1 MDSGDLY
8 AKFNAVCLQLKENTR
23 DRSAPNYG
31 DPRIVTVYSVGT
43 MMNTREKQMLRG
55 MEERSFVC
63 S

>member
-43 MMNTREKQMLRG
+43 MMNTREKQML
-55 MEERSFVC
+55 
-63 S
+63 